1 MATFKRKNE
10 NGNLIYSRW
19 WLGATLEKI
28 EKVDFQPQIY
38 NWTIMIIDTKM

>member
-19 WLGATLEKI
+19 WLGATLEKNRKGGFPTPNI
-28 EKVDFQPQIY
+28 QLDDY
-38 NWTIMIIDTKM
+38 DY